1 MGDLTVEEEIYGN
14 IFHDP
19 NFFERF
25 LSGPSTK
32 LNTILKYCRQSN
44 VYARRTN
51 SWNPNPTTRVTRR
64 SGSEPPLLKFLNT
77 IIRGVHTMNPPDP
90 NIPSSAPALFVDWP
104 AEKRPTDMER
114 YQLPD
119 YLLFDPVTRDWPG
132 IRTAVKL
139 MTLPGHRKMGM
150 VHLARYAKNIFAYQL
165 HRRHVYHLMICGTE
179 ATFVRFDRGGV
190 LYSSV
195 VDICKD
201 AETFIRAFASL
212 MMLSRADE
220 GYDPLFTAKKNADNS
235 IVYYFDLPVGA
246 TLSQPGSDHEKPPA
260 RKFQVRKTLCH
271 RSDIVGSATTVLLL
285 RDVLEPTGV
294 KPKPTRGKGKRKR
307 VEPAPLEEEPRIGDT
322 SYILKIVWRDP
333 KEVKESDLYEKTN
346 GMYGLAQ
353 HVWAR
358 DASRR
363 CTCAEPK
370 GECTTCVVEVGHIDG
385 LEVCDIL
392 EDLIFTREEYDP
404 RGEDKEGPELDTSEY
419 RPATRKR
426 PPLVY
431 SYILMSSVGMYM
443 DNAETPHQYMSGV
456 LDAILG
462 YWRLFNLGYIHRD
475 ISDGNVLLLKPGQA
489 LAQREWEN
497 PVTDLADIQDEE
509 IRKSEEKLREVV
521 AKLGRD
527 PIGILVDFDRS
538 VQHSGS
544 VPVES
549 KGEREF
555 HGDRMLMPD
564 ILSMGPRKRQRTNT
578 TKSYAFRDSSEPP
591 AEWGAAPPVIEF
603 RTGTRPFMSASV
615 LGSTFGKPY
624 RHSYLD
630 DLESF
635 FWLIYLS
642 AVHHI
647 DDGCRPNK
655 HQRHEAAIFNTTDMK
670 KLAKFKVQVV
680 DRGDRMYS
688 YLNLHNNSWSRSY
701 VFQKVLS
708 ELEDFFRDVW
718 YKKDPGMTPVEAFT
732 RVTDSILDAIEGR

>member
-19 NFFERF
+19 NFFEHF

-32 LNTILKYCRQSN
+32 LDAILKYCRRSN
-44 VYARRTN
+44 VYAQRTN
-51 SWNPNPTTRVTRR
+51 CWNPTTRVTRR
-64 SGSEPPLLKFLNT
+64 SGTEPPLLKFLNM
-77 IIRGVHTMNPPDP
+77 IIRGVHATSPPDP

-104 AEKRPTDMER
+104 AQERPSDLEKH
-114 YQLPD
+114 QLPD
-119 YLLFDPVTRDWPG
+119 YLLFDPIVRDWPG
-132 IRTAVKL
+132 VRTAVKL

-150 VHLARYAKNIFAYQL
+150 VHLARYAKNMFAYQL

-179 ATFVRFDRGGV
+179 ATFARFDRAGV

-195 VDICKD
+195 VDLCKD

-212 MMLSRADE
+212 MMLGRADE
-220 GYDPLFTAKKNADNS
+220 GYDPHFTTRKNADDL
-235 IVYYFDLPVGA
+235 IVYYFDLPADA
-246 TLSQPGSDHEKPPA
+246 TLSQAGPDHGKPPS
-260 RKFQVRKTLCH
+260 RKFQVNKILCR

-285 RDVLEPTGV
+285 RDVLEPTEPKV

-307 VEPAPLEEEPRIGDT
+307 VEAAPVEEEPRIGDT

-370 GECTTCVVEVGHIDG
+370 EECTTCVVEVGHIEG

-392 EDLIFTREEYDP
+392 DDLIFTREEFNP
-404 RGEDKEGPELDTSEY
+404 KGEDKEGPELDTSEY
-419 RPATRKR
+419 RPATRR
-426 PPLVY
+426 RLPLVY
-431 SYILMSSVGMYM
+431 SYILMSSVGMYI
-443 DNAETPHQYMSGV
+443 DNAETPHQYMNAV

-475 ISDGNVLLLKPGQA
+475 ISDGNVLLLRPGQVF
-489 LAQREWEN
+489 AQREWET

-521 AKLGRD
+521 AKLNRD
-527 PIGILVDFDRS
+527 PIGILLDFDRC

-549 KGEREF
+549 KSEKEF
-555 HGDRMLMPD
+555 HAHRMHIPD
-564 ILSMGPRKRQRTNT
+564 ILELGLGKRQRTNT
-578 TKSYAFRDSSEPP
+578 TKSYAFRDTSEPP
-591 AEWGAAPPVIEF
+591 ADWGAAPPEIEF
-603 RTGTRPFMSASV
+603 RTGTRPFMSAAV
-615 LGSTFGKPY
+615 LGSTSGKPY

-642 AVHHI
+642 AMHRV
-647 DDGCRPNK
+647 DDGRKPNA
-655 HQRHEAAIFNTTDMK
+655 HQRHEASIFNNSDMK
-670 KLAKFKVQVV
+670 KLAKFKARVV
-680 DRGDRMYS
+680 DRGDRMFS
-688 YLNLHNNSWSRSY
+688 YLNLYDNSWSRSY
-701 VFQKVLS
+701 VFQKVLF
-708 ELEDFFRDVW
+708 ELEDFFRSVW
-718 YKKDPGMTPVEAFT
+718 YKADPGITPVEAFT
-732 RVTDSILDAIEGR
+732 KVTDCILDGIEGR